1 MKHANLSIFIPHEGC
16 KQMCSFC
23 NQRIISGSERT
34 VLPSEVKALAKKSLM
49 DLQGRTENAEIAFFG
64 GSFTAIDRMYMISL
78 LKAADQFVGE
88 NAFSGIRISTR
99 PDAVDK
105 EILDILKKYHVTAI
119 ELGAQSMDDNVLEK
133 NRRGHTALDTEK
145 AANLIRQEGFELG
158 LQMMVG
164 LYGDTLEGSLYTAKK
179 IISLRP
185 DTVRVYPTVVLR
197 GTYLAKLFEK
207 GVYQPPTL
215 DETVDLCARLLD
227 LFEENEIRVIRM
239 GLHASKDVESQM
251 LAGIYHPAFREL
263 CESRRCL
270 NRLLLELD
278 RMQIKEG
285 KITVFV
291 PPGELSQW
299 IGQKRCNLEYL
310 SQRQIVCKCKP
321 DRNLGKHQLHIEKE
335 V

>member
-1 MKHANLSIFIPHEGC
+1 MKHANLSVFIPHEGC
-16 KQMCSFC
+16 RQMCSFC
-23 NQRIISGSERT
+23 NQRIISGNERP
-34 VLPSEVKALAKKSLM
+34 VLPSEVEALAKKSLIE
-49 DLQGRTENAEIAFFG
+49 LEGRTENAEIAFFG

-78 LKAADQFVGE
+78 LKAADQFIGE

-119 ELGAQSMDDNVLEK
+119 ELGAQSMDDGVLEK
-133 NRRGHTALDTEK
+133 NRRGHTAFDTEK

-164 LYGDTLEGSLYTAKK
+164 LYGDTLEGSLHTAKK

-185 DTVRVYPTVVLR
+185 NTVRVYPTVVLR
-197 GTYLAKLFEK
+197 GTYLAELFER
-207 GVYQPPTL
+207 GAYRPPTL
-215 DETVDLCARLLD
+215 DETVELCARLLD

-239 GLHASKDVESQM
+239 GLHASQDVESQM
-251 LAGIYHPAFREL
+251 LTGVYHPAFREL

-278 RMQIKEG
+278 KMQIKAG
-285 KITVFV
+285 KITAFV

-299 IGQKRCNLEYL
+299 IGQKRCNLHYL
-310 SQRQIVCKCKP
+310 SQRQIVCKFRP
-321 DRNLGKHQLHIEKE
+321 DRNLSKHQLHIEKE